1 MCFQTVAPSQ
11 LGSEKTSITSEF
23 ATLPLGAAN
32 EAGLN
37 SRSRLKLKL
46 HGTISTPSLRRGL
59 LFAWS
64 WHPWLSSKALMAG
77 IGNKKAFTVH
87 LSDEM
92 AAMIDLKRK
101 EWGLRS
107 RGEVI
112 ERLLGWM
119 VEPT

>member
-1 MCFQTVAPSQ
+1 
-11 LGSEKTSITSEF
+11 
-23 ATLPLGAAN
+23 
-32 EAGLN
+32 
-37 SRSRLKLKL
+37 
-46 HGTISTPSLRRGL
+46 
-59 LFAWS
+59 
-64 WHPWLSSKALMAG
+64 MAR

-101 EWGLRS
+101 EWGLSS

-119 VEPT
+119 VELSESDA

>member
-1 MCFQTVAPSQ
+1 
-11 LGSEKTSITSEF
+11 
-23 ATLPLGAAN
+23 
-32 EAGLN
+32 
-37 SRSRLKLKL
+37 
-46 HGTISTPSLRRGL
+46 
-59 LFAWS
+59 
-64 WHPWLSSKALMAG
+64 MAG

>member
-1 MCFQTVAPSQ
+1 
-11 LGSEKTSITSEF
+11 
-23 ATLPLGAAN
+23 
-32 EAGLN
+32 
-37 SRSRLKLKL
+37 
-46 HGTISTPSLRRGL
+46 
-59 LFAWS
+59 
-64 WHPWLSSKALMAG
+64 MAR

-119 VEPT
+119 VESSEADEYSQGHRTHPRRY

>member
-1 MCFQTVAPSQ
+1 
-11 LGSEKTSITSEF
+11 
-23 ATLPLGAAN
+23 
-32 EAGLN
+32 
-37 SRSRLKLKL
+37 
-46 HGTISTPSLRRGL
+46 
-59 LFAWS
+59 
-64 WHPWLSSKALMAG
+64 MAR

-119 VEPT
+119 IETKDPIRQSGKQLWTNIVTAMRDAGIGEVTKSKPLTFRRRTDADGHRKMSA

>member
-1 MCFQTVAPSQ
+1 
-11 LGSEKTSITSEF
+11 
-23 ATLPLGAAN
+23 
-32 EAGLN
+32 
-37 SRSRLKLKL
+37 
-46 HGTISTPSLRRGL
+46 
-59 LFAWS
+59 
-64 WHPWLSSKALMAG
+64 MAR

-92 AAMIDLKRK
+92 AAMIVLKRK

-119 VEPT
+119 IEPSREDP